1 MIGEMFFTDI
11 DGDVWQYEL
20 NTDPPEATYWAN
32 YKLKWWNVFLELC
45 KKKSINLIQYTY
57 ICICYFQNQIRLV
70 GSS

>member
-32 YKLKWWNVFLELC
+32 YKLKLTDIKVISKTDKET
-45 KKKSINLIQYTY
+45 KQRVRQEIYKDIQD
-57 ICICYFQNQIRLV
+57 V
-70 GSS
+70 GSKS